1 MIIFLLGGLGLYAIY
16 YKMSGKQKEKRVL
29 TDVERRS
36 NDTSM
41 LLDVYRG
48 LGQVLTNTGNDDE
61 AMKKYNQVMSQRSV
75 KDAYVLKHDLTSAL
89 LTGQISGQ
97 TKILKRQQF
106 QGPSEFTTP
115 LTSSLSGWYEKA
127 VHQRDPYVTRIIPAS
142 GLPN

>member
-1 MIIFLLGGLGLYAIY
+1 MLIFLLSGIGIYALY
-16 YKMSGKQKEKRVL
+16 YKLSGKAKSQRIL

-61 AMKKYNQVMSQRSV
+61 VMEKYNKVMCQRGV
-75 KDAYVLKHDLTSAL
+75 KDAYVLKHDLTADL
-89 LTGQISGQ
+89 LTGQTKGQ

-106 QGPSEFTTP
+106 QGPAEFTTP
-115 LTSSLSGWYEKA
+115 LVSALSGWYEKA
-127 VHQRDPYVTRIIPAS
+127 THDRDPYVTRIIPAS
-142 GLPN
+142 GLPA